1 MGTNE
6 FGYVGASPT
15 QSSSSNNGVFGSD
28 DVYDLLSENK
38 WALQTADFEY
48 LQHCWSWWWSF
59 WWLFKSVSGGS
70 GGYLETLML
79 LKTSGQHSSTET
91 THSLDQPATQ

>member
-6 FGYVGASPT
+6 FGYVGASRT

-48 LQHCWSWWWSF
+48 L
-59 WWLFKSVSGGS
+59 VIAGAGGGASGGCLNQGNGERS
-70 GGYLETLML
+70 FSWLEAIETLML
-79 LKTSGQHSSTET
+79 LRP
-91 THSLDQPATQ
+91 LAAN

>member
-48 LQHCWSWWWSF
+48 LVIAAASIYS
-59 WWLFKSVSGGS
+59 
-70 GGYLETLML
+70 
-79 LKTSGQHSSTET
+79 
-91 THSLDQPATQ
+91 

>member
-28 DVYDLLSENK
+28 DVYDLLK
-38 WALQTADFEY
+38 
-48 LQHCWSWWWSF
+48 
-59 WWLFKSVSGGS
+59 K
-70 GGYLETLML
+70 
-79 LKTSGQHSSTET
+79 
-91 THSLDQPATQ
+91 